1 MSDDTTPDI
10 PGATGPQPPLEPEG
24 AGSEPRWPR
33 ALRRVDPWWVLG
45 ALLVVL
51 VLASTVLIPLLTTTS
66 KAVLEASSAPPAT
79 TLTEPV
85 EKRTLSAQIVTRGSV
100 VTHDEVGLTCTPA
113 APATGGAGG
122 AGGATVF
129 TRTPTRGARIG
140 DGSVVAAVNGR
151 PVIAM
156 TGAVAAFRDLL
167 PGATGTD
174 VRQLQAAL
182 TRIGHHI
189 TDRRGTY
196 GPSTQRAVDAVY
208 AKAGFTPVGPTDE
221 ERTRLRTAQDDVRAA
236 DAEVTRARA
245 ALSAAKAGPSR
256 EEVLGARIAADE
268 AAKALA
274 AGPATGPQHDLLA
287 LEAARAR
294 DHVTAL
300 RRTPDT
306 RSQRAA
312 LAAATT
318 RRAEA
323 AAERDRVA
331 AAVGTRV
338 PYCEIVFVPSL
349 LATVVA
355 AHSTPDGSAAPTGD
369 AAAPAAGGGA
379 PQGGDDPNAAG
390 AAAGGGSGWATLAP
404 GALTIEAGVSAQ
416 DAKLLH
422 RGDAVKFADDG
433 GGTSGTGTI
442 TAIRAKGTDTVLDIT
457 PARPLAADRRG
468 SDLRVTVAT
477 STTKGAVLVVPTAA
491 VKGRADG
498 GARVTVLDAGGERH
512 DIPVDAGLSAD
523 GFVEVT
529 PTDPAHPLTVGD
541 RVVVSQ

>member
-1 MSDDTTPDI
+1 MNDDTTPI
-10 PGATGPQPPLEPEG
+10 PEAPGATAAPSSGDNEESVLEPG
-24 AGSEPRWPR
+24 WRR
-33 ALRRVDPWWVLG
+33 ALRRVDSRWAIG
-45 ALLVVL
+45 ALLLVL

-66 KAVLEASSAPPAT
+66 KAVREASSAPPAT

-85 EKRTLSAQIVTRGSV
+85 EKRTLSAQVVTRGSV
-100 VTHDEVGLTCTPA
+100 VTHDEVGITCTPA

-122 AGGATVF
+122 ATVF
-129 TRTPTRGARIG
+129 TRTPTMGDRIG
-140 DGSVVAAVNGR
+140 DGAVVAAVNGR

-156 TGAVAAFRDLL
+156 TGAVAAFRDLV

-182 TRIGHHI
+182 IRIGHRI
-189 TDRRGTY
+189 TDRSGTY
-196 GPSTQRAVDAVY
+196 GPSTQRAVDKVY
-208 AKAGFTPVGPTDE
+208 AKAGFTPFGPTDE
-221 ERTRLRTAQDDVRAA
+221 ERTRLRAAQDDVRSA
-236 DAEVTRARA
+236 DTEVNRARA

-256 EEVLGARIAADE
+256 EEVLRARIAAAD

-274 AGPATGPQHDLLA
+274 EGPKTGPQHDLLA
-287 LEAARAR
+287 LQLAQARE
-294 DHVTAL
+294 HVAAL
-300 RRTPDT
+300 RRAPDT
-306 RSQRAA
+306 RNERAA
-312 LAAATT
+312 LTAATT

-323 AAERDRVA
+323 AAERDRIA
-331 AAVGTRV
+331 AGVGTHV

-349 LATVVA
+349 PATVVA
-355 AHSTPDGSAAPTGD
+355 AHSTPDGSAA
-369 AAAPAAGGGA
+369 
-379 PQGGDDPNAAG
+379 AAG
-390 AAAGGGSGWATLAP
+390 AAAAGGDTPQEGVQAAGGAGAGWATLAP
-404 GALTIEAGVSAQ
+404 GTLTIEAGVSAQ

-433 GGTSGTGTI
+433 GGTSGVGTI
-442 TAIRAKGTDTVLDIT
+442 TAIRATGADTVLDIT
-457 PARPLAADRRG
+457 PARPLPADRRG

-498 GARVTVLDAGGERH
+498 GARVTVLDAGGERR
-512 DIPVDAGLSAD
+512 DVPVDAGLSAD
-523 GFVEVT
+523 GFVEIT